1 MIEIERMKKEVLSSS
16 HSMKEQKNY
25 KTNLSVKQGKKK
37 VHSSCAEHAWKQKM
51 VIWTQPCDVWWCY
64 LENADAQ
71 VLYQM

>member
-37 VHSSCAEHAWKQKM
+37 KSIPH
-51 VIWTQPCDVWWCY
+51 
-64 LENADAQ
+64 
-71 VLYQM
+71 VLNMHESKKW